1 METKEATVDETV
13 EFTCEMTQPGI
24 EVVWLKNHQ
33 PLSLTEGRYQ
43 IVNQDCSYQ
52 LIIPNVTVDDSG
64 DYTVKV
70 GELQSTAGLTVFG

>member
-43 IVNQDCSYQ
+43 IVNKDCSHQ

-70 GELQSTAGLTVFG
+70 DELQSTAGLTVIG